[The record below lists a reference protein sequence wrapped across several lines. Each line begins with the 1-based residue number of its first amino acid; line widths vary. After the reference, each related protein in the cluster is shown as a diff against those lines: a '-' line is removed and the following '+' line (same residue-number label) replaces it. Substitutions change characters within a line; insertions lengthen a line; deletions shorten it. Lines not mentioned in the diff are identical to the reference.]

1 MHDMDLLSNTV
12 HKEDTVSTNYPPAT
26 PAEPP
31 SQNLAQLRDRILAR
45 DDLDPVRR
53 RNLASALRSLSKA
66 LGQPLDTI
74 PADPVELRRRLNGCT
89 PAMAGLSAGRW
100 RNVRSLLQAALEDAG
115 IVRVAGRSRRPPSA
129 TWAALLASLGT
140 YNERY
145 KLSRFA
151 SWCSAGGVQPDDVD
165 DAVMDRYLAGLRD
178 SSLVAKPDR
187 IQRDTAVVWNRCAA
201 ACPGWPQRRL
211 AVPDNRGIYAVPW
224 SMFPASL
231 KDDVDAWLDRQAGR
245 DPMAE
250 LDFRPLRPASL
261 ASRRKQVHL
270 FISALVLRGENPAQL
285 RSLADVVT
293 PERAGQ
299 GLMFFWERAGGAP
312 SVHGGHM
319 ASMLLAIARHWV
331 GADDASIK
339 RLRMLAR
346 RIRPEASGM
355 TARNRERLRPLDDPR
370 TLRSLLTLPGR
381 IRGEV
386 LRAGT
391 PNRTTALDLQ
401 AAVAIELLIMAP
413 IRMGNLNRLRCG
425 VHLIRGRDGGV
436 TLALGG
442 HEVKNRMPFEVRLP
456 DDTARL
462 LDLYETHYRPLLNA
476 AGGDWLFPGQRA
488 DAPKSSEGLRAQLQ
502 KCLRVRC
509 GLAFH
514 PHLFRH
520 AAAKL
525 ILENNPGAHGLVQRV
540 LGHKKMATTL
550 QHYTGLETQAAVAHY
565 DTQVIR
571 LREDGVVPPPARPRR
586 WGSR

>member
-1 MHDMDLLSNTV
+1 M
-12 HKEDTVSTNYPPAT
+12 STTPPPPP

-31 SQNLAQLRDRILAR
+31 PQTLAQLRDHILA
-45 DDLDPVRR
+45 DDGLDPVRR
-53 RNLASALRSLSKA
+53 QNLASALRSLGKA
-66 LGQPLDTI
+66 LRQPLDTI

-100 RNVRSLLQAALEDAG
+100 RNVRSLLQAALADAG
-115 IVRVAGRSRRPPSA
+115 IILVQGRSRRPPSA
-129 TWAALLASLGT
+129 AWAALLAGLTAYGD
-140 YNERY
+140 RY
-145 KLSRFA
+145 KMSRFA
-151 SWCSAGGVQPDDVD
+151 CWCTAGGIAPDAVD
-165 DAVMDRYLAGLRD
+165 DAVMDRYLADLRD
-178 SSLVAKPDR
+178 ASLVAEPDR

-201 ACPGWPQRRL
+201 SCPGWPPRRL
-211 AVPDNRGIYAVPW
+211 AVADNRGAYAVPW
-224 SMFPASL
+224 STFPSSL
-231 KDDVDAWLDRQAGR
+231 KADVDAWLDRLAGQH
-245 DPMAE
+245 PMAE
-250 LDFRPLRPASL
+250 LDFRPLRAASV
-261 ASRRKQVHL
+261 ASRRKQIHL
-270 FISALVLRGENPAQL
+270 FISALVLRGEDPARL
-285 RSLADVVT
+285 RSLADVVA

-312 SVHGGHM
+312 SAHGGHI
-319 ASMLLAIARHWV
+319 AGMLLAIARHWV

-355 TARNRERLRPLDDPR
+355 TARNRERLRPLDDER
-370 TLRSLLTLPGR
+370 TLRSLLTLPER

-391 PNRTTALDLQ
+391 PTRTAALDLQ

-442 HEVKNRMPFEVRLP
+442 HEVKNRMPFEMRLP

-502 KCLRVRC
+502 KCLRVHC

-586 WGSR
+586 RGSR